1 MIFRDRIE
9 AGERLAEVLSAWRG
23 RRPLVVVIPRGAVP
37 MGKLVA
43 DRLAGD
49 FDIVLTRKLHAPW
62 DPEFAVGAVDEAGWT
77 YVSDDAAPSGA
88 SPEYLRQQA
97 AAELATMRQR
107 RALYTPGRA
116 PLDAAGRVV
125 IVVDDG
131 LATGATMIAALH
143 ALRAKRPQWLVCAAP
158 VASRQAV
165 ANVRPYADEVVCV
178 HVPGDFHAVGQYYGE
193 FPQVSDAQ
201 VVALLRALPASTTP

>member
-143 ALRAKRPQWLVCAAP
+143 ALRAKRPRWLVCAAP

>member
-201 VVALLRALPASTTP
+201 VVALLRALPPSTTP

>member
-143 ALRAKRPQWLVCAAP
+143 ALRAKRPRWLVCAAP

-201 VVALLRALPASTTP
+201 VVALLRALPPSTTP